1 MNRVI
6 KKSYKVIFVLAILL
20 ASAFVST
27 PTKAANEGSIT
38 IRKFDVNRY
47 ENLKES
53 TGVESDQNNLP
64 ADATK
69 MADVE
74 FKVERLE
81 VWSAD
86 EHISTATPVDSKFTA
101 RIQRTNSDG
110 ETIFTNL
117 PSGYYLVT
125 ETIPEGY
132 DAPDEG
138 KFVVVIPM
146 QVSNGAGGITTKYD
160 VVVYPKGQ
168 KVMVKKVLKS
178 EKEVV
183 GIGDIVN
190 WTVDYPMFDGLK
202 KVETD
207 PSGNKTTKYGKNF
220 FITDEMD
227 TRLDYVEG
235 SARMKYL
242 DSSRAEVKL
251 NLSQGVDY
259 NISYDAKTHILT
271 ITFTDDVGTKK
282 IADANIKTIVLDIA
296 TSVNES
302 ALETVIPMVNNA
314 RIVFKN
320 ASGDPFEHEA
330 FPPGTNPDDSRV
342 PKVYLG
348 SIDIEKVDSENE
360 AIKLADAEFSL
371 AATAKEAKKGEFIKR
386 PNKNG
391 QEEVIQV
398 TTDKDGNASITAIGA
413 GTYYLMETKA
423 PAGYE
428 LLGEPIEV
436 TVANDGSMRI
446 AHIVI
451 NNVKSKDT
459 PTPTPTPTPKVTKPG
474 KGTPEVTKPITGTPG
489 VVKPTTG
496 TPASGN
502 NGRGILLPRGMSA
515 KTGDTT
521 KILGFILLAVASIG
535 IVGYLVKRKKK
546 QAQ

>member
-64 ADATK
+64 ADAIK

-168 KVMVKKVLKS
+168 KVMVKKVLNNDK
-178 EKEVV
+178 KVV

-202 KVETD
+202 KIETD
-207 PSGNKTTKYGKNF
+207 PSGNQTTKYGKNF

-235 SARMKYL
+235 SAAMKYL
-242 DSSRAEVKL
+242 DGSGTEVKL

-259 NISYDAKTHILT
+259 NISYDTKTHILK

-282 IADANIKTIVLDIA
+282 IADANIKNIVLDIA

-302 ALETVIPMVNNA
+302 ALSTIIPMVNNA
-314 RIVFKN
+314 RIVFTN

-330 FPPGTNPDDSRV
+330 FPPGTDPEDERV

-348 SIDIEKVDSENE
+348 MINILKVDSKDDKVTLKG
-360 AIKLADAEFSL
+360 ATFALAKSEKQAKNGEFER
-371 AATAKEAKKGEFIKR
+371 TDIVTDKKG
-386 PNKNG
+386 
-391 QEEVIQV
+391 Q
-398 TTDKDGNASITAIGA
+398 ASISAIGA
-413 GTYYLMETKA
+413 GTYYLVETKA
-423 PAGYE
+423 PAGYK
-428 LLGEPIEV
+428 LLTKPIEV
-436 TVANDGSMRI
+436 SVANDSSMRI
-446 AHIVI
+446 T
-451 NNVKSKDT
+451 NVTIDNERDPKEPTTTPTT
-459 PTPTPTPTPKVTKPG
+459 PTPPK
-474 KGTPEVTKPITGTPG
+474 
-489 VVKPTTG
+489 
-496 TPASGN
+496 
-502 NGRGILLPRGMSA
+502 GMSV

-535 IVGYLVKRKKK
+535 IAGYLVKRKKK
-546 QAQ
+546 QVQ